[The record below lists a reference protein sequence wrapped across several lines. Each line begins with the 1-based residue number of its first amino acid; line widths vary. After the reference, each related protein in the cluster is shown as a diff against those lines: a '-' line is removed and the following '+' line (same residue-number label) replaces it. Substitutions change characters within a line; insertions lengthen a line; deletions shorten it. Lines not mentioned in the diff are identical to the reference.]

1 MQNTGNNSKRI
12 YIKSSKTWMPVT
24 DEQYKDHMREC
35 DRVRKKMLSHHACS
49 CPRSNFWE
57 CDGCCDDCR
66 HQVKGSILSMDAPM
80 RTDESEEEF
89 SLYDIIGNP
98 RAEFEDA
105 TVNQMFYH
113 AVIKRLVEIYPQ
125 AIDIGNLRIQGKTDD
140 EIADI
145 IGVKRTTFR
154 SRIARAK
161 AQILAEFGID
171 LFD

>member
-1 MQNTGNNSKRI
+1 MSTENTNGKRI

-35 DRVRKKMLSHHACS
+35 DRVRKKMQNHHACS

-80 RTDESEEEF
+80 GTDDSEEEF
-89 SLYDIIGNP
+89 SLYDIVGDP
-98 RAEFEDA
+98 RSEFED
-105 TVNQMFYH
+105 TVVNQMFYR
-113 AVIKRLVEIYPQ
+113 AVIKRLKEIYPQ
-125 AIDIGNLRIQGKTDD
+125 AIEIGNLRIQGKTDE
-140 EIADI
+140 EIAEI

-161 AQILAEFGID
+161 EQIFTEFGID